1 MSLVPSLKICHPV
14 AMSTCYR
21 MVQGFLVCLTLGLG
35 LPAGAADDLAGVS
48 EESYAAFLE
57 NEVLDIKDLADGAEV
72 QREYFNRIT
81 PPGVSLLQ
89 PMLPPVVPFDEAYF
103 DKDFLAGLLG
113 EYQFSVA
120 VFPLTLVLDPKTRE
134 TLIYNAEDDLI
145 ATVPGDGV
153 SRAWPEDADP
163 ARVTLRLDLLP
174 SEDVEP
180 YLYVED
186 RVSQEAEAANFDM
199 SEMSLLPGEMSMLSL
214 DADQIGFA
222 DIQSLTNGNMLV
234 TVTNG
239 TNAAAVAEL
248 FSYTVWHSS
257 TVQYGSTGEA
267 VVVWSL
273 ASPSYNGLDNEL
285 TSPWEYRATNLVF
298 TNHLVVWEDSSVPTN
313 ARQRVYGAAIR
324 TNSDADTLTDG
335 AELFVY
341 HTDPENSDS
350 DNDWVDD
357 GTEVDIGTV
366 PTQSN
371 EVVQIWIQFPEN
383 GRQVP

>member
-1 MSLVPSLKICHPV
+1 MPTTKFCHPV
-14 AMSTCYR
+14 GMSTRYSI
-21 MVQGFLVCLTLGLG
+21 VQGFLVCLTLGLG

-48 EESYAAFLE
+48 EESYADFME
-57 NEVLDIKDLADGAEV
+57 NEVLDIEDLADGAEV

-81 PPGVSLLQ
+81 PPGVLLFQ
-89 PMLPPVVPFDEAYF
+89 PMLPPVAPFDEAYF

-145 ATVPGDGV
+145 ATVPGDGTP
-153 SRAWPEDADP
+153 RTWPEDADP
-163 ARVTLRLDLLP
+163 ARITLSLDLL
-174 SEDVEP
+174 SVEDAEP

-199 SEMSLLPGEMSMLSL
+199 SEMSLPPGEMSMLSL
-214 DADQIGFA
+214 EADQIGFA

-273 ASPSYNGLDNEL
+273 ASPSYNGLDNAL
-285 TSPWEYRATNLVF
+285 TSPWEYRSTNLVF

-313 ARQRVYGAAIR
+313 ARQRVYGVAIR

-341 HTDPENSDS
+341 HTDPEDSDT

-357 GTEVDIGTV
+357 GAEVDIGTV

-383 GRQVP
+383 GRQLP

>member
-1 MSLVPSLKICHPV
+1 
-14 AMSTCYR
+14 MSTRYHI
-21 MVQGFLVCLTLGLG
+21 VQGFLVCLMLGLG

-48 EESYAAFLE
+48 EESYADFMG
-57 NEVLDIKDLADGAEV
+57 NEVLDLQDLADGAEV

-81 PPGVSLLQ
+81 PPGVSLFQ
-89 PMLPPVVPFDEAYF
+89 PMLPPVAPFDEAYF

-153 SRAWPEDADP
+153 SRTWPEDADP
-163 ARVTLRLDLLP
+163 ARITLSLDLL
-174 SEDVEP
+174 SVEDVEP

-199 SEMSLLPGEMSMLSL
+199 SEMSLPPGEMSMLSL
-214 DADQIGFA
+214 EADQIGFA

-257 TVQYGSTGEA
+257 AVQYGSTGEE
-267 VVVWSL
+267 VVVWSPV
-273 ASPSYNGLDNEL
+273 SPCYNGLDNAL
-285 TSPWEYRATNLVF
+285 TSPWECRSTNLVF
-298 TNHLVVWEDSSVPTN
+298 TNHLVVWEDSNVPTN

-324 TNSDADTLTDG
+324 TNSDTDTLTDG

-341 HTDPENSDS
+341 HTDPADSDT

-366 PTQSN
+366 PTLSN
-371 EVVQIWIQFPEN
+371 EVVQVWIQFPEN

>member
-1 MSLVPSLKICHPV
+1 MLAPEFCHPV
-14 AMSTCYR
+14 GMSTRYHI
-21 MVQGFLVCLTLGLG
+21 VQGFLVCLMLGLG

-48 EESYAAFLE
+48 EESYADFMG
-57 NEVLDIKDLADGAEV
+57 NEVLDLQDLADGAEV

-81 PPGVSLLQ
+81 PPGVSLFQ
-89 PMLPPVVPFDEAYF
+89 PMLPPVAPFDEAYF

-153 SRAWPEDADP
+153 SRTWPEDADP
-163 ARVTLRLDLLP
+163 ARITLSLDLL
-174 SEDVEP
+174 SVEDVEP

-199 SEMSLLPGEMSMLSL
+199 SEMSLPPGEMSMLSL
-214 DADQIGFA
+214 EADQIGFA

-257 TVQYGSTGEA
+257 AVQYGSTGEE
-267 VVVWSL
+267 VVVWSPV
-273 ASPSYNGLDNEL
+273 SPCYNGLDNAL
-285 TSPWEYRATNLVF
+285 TSPWECRSTNLVF
-298 TNHLVVWEDSSVPTN
+298 TNHLVVWEDSNVPTN

-324 TNSDADTLTDG
+324 TNSDTDTLTDG

-341 HTDPENSDS
+341 HTDPADSDT

-366 PTQSN
+366 PTLSN
-371 EVVQIWIQFPEN
+371 EVVQVWIQFPEN

>member
-1 MSLVPSLKICHPV
+1 MPAPGLCHPV
-14 AMSTCYR
+14 GMSTRYPI
-21 MVQGFLVCLTLGLG
+21 VQGFLVCLTLGLG

-48 EESYAAFLE
+48 EESYADFME
-57 NEVLDIKDLADGAEV
+57 NEVLDIEDLADGAEV

-81 PPGVSLLQ
+81 PPGVSLFQ
-89 PMLPPVVPFDEAYF
+89 PMLPPVAPFDEAYF

-120 VFPLTLVLDPKTRE
+120 VFPLILVLDPKTRE

-145 ATVPGDGV
+145 ATVPGDGTP
-153 SRAWPEDADP
+153 RTWPEDADP
-163 ARVTLRLDLLP
+163 ARITLSLDLL
-174 SEDVEP
+174 SVEDVEP

-186 RVSQEAEAANFDM
+186 RISQEAEAANFDM
-199 SEMSLLPGEMSMLSL
+199 SGMSLPPGEMSMLSL
-214 DADQIGFA
+214 EADQIGFA

-273 ASPSYNGLDNEL
+273 ASPSYNGLDNAL

-341 HTDPENSDS
+341 HTDPADSDT

-357 GTEVDIGTV
+357 GAEVDIGTV

>member
-1 MSLVPSLKICHPV
+1 MLAPEFCHPV
-14 AMSTCYR
+14 GMSTRYHI
-21 MVQGFLVCLTLGLG
+21 VQGFLVCLMLGLG

-48 EESYAAFLE
+48 EESYADFMG
-57 NEVLDIKDLADGAEV
+57 NEVLDLQDLADGAEV

-81 PPGVSLLQ
+81 PPGVSLFQ
-89 PMLPPVVPFDEAYF
+89 PMLPPVAPFDEAYF

-153 SRAWPEDADP
+153 SRTWPEDADP
-163 ARVTLRLDLLP
+163 ARITLSLDLL
-174 SEDVEP
+174 SVEDVEP

-186 RVSQEAEAANFDM
+186 RVSQEAEAANDDT
-199 SEMSLLPGEMSMLSL
+199 SEMSLPPGEMSMLSL
-214 DADQIGFA
+214 EADQIGFA

-257 TVQYGSTGEA
+257 AVQYGSTGEE
-267 VVVWSL
+267 VVVWSPV
-273 ASPSYNGLDNEL
+273 SPCYNGLDNAL
-285 TSPWEYRATNLVF
+285 TSPWECRSTNLVF
-298 TNHLVVWEDSSVPTN
+298 TNHLVVWEDSNVPTN

-324 TNSDADTLTDG
+324 TNSDTDTLTDG

-341 HTDPENSDS
+341 HTDPADSDT

-366 PTQSN
+366 PTLSN
-371 EVVQIWIQFPEN
+371 EVVQVWIQFPEN

>member
-1 MSLVPSLKICHPV
+1 
-14 AMSTCYR
+14 MSTRYR

-35 LPAGAADDLAGVS
+35 LPARAADDLAGVS
-48 EESYAAFLE
+48 EESYADFMG
-57 NEVLDIKDLADGAEV
+57 NEVLDIEDLADGAEV

-81 PPGVSLLQ
+81 PPGVSLYQ
-89 PMLPPVVPFDEAYF
+89 PMLPPVGPFDEAYF

-145 ATVPGDGV
+145 ATVPGDGIP
-153 SRAWPEDADP
+153 RTWPEDADP
-163 ARVTLRLDLLP
+163 ARITLSLDLL
-174 SEDVEP
+174 SVEDVEP

-199 SEMSLLPGEMSMLSL
+199 SEMSLPPGEMSMLSL
-214 DADQIGFA
+214 EADQIGFA

-239 TNAAAVAEL
+239 TNATAVAEL

-257 TVQYGSTGEA
+257 AVQYGSTGEA
-267 VVVWSL
+267 VVVWSP
-273 ASPSYNGLDNEL
+273 ASPSYNGLDNAL
-285 TSPWEYRATNLVF
+285 SSPWECRSTNLVF
-298 TNHLVVWEDSSVPTN
+298 TNHLVVWEDSNVPTN
-313 ARQRVYGAAIR
+313 ARQRVYGAAVR
-324 TNSDADTLTDG
+324 TNSDADSLTDG
-335 AELFVY
+335 SELFVY
-341 HTDPENSDS
+341 HTDPEDSDM

-357 GTEVDIGTV
+357 GAEVDIGTV

-371 EVVQIWIQFPEN
+371 EVVQVWIQFPEN
-383 GRQVP
+383 GRQLP

>member
-1 MSLVPSLKICHPV
+1 MLAPEFCHPV
-14 AMSTCYR
+14 GMSTRYR
-21 MVQGFLVCLTLGLG
+21 IVQGFLVCLTLGLG

-48 EESYAAFLE
+48 EESYADFMG
-57 NEVLDIKDLADGAEV
+57 NEVLDLQDLADGAEV

-81 PPGVSLLQ
+81 PPGVSLFQ
-89 PMLPPVVPFDEAYF
+89 PMLPPVAPFDEAYF

-134 TLIYNAEDDLI
+134 TLIYNADDDLI
-145 ATVPGDGV
+145 ATVQGDGTP
-153 SRAWPEDADP
+153 RTWPEDEDP
-163 ARVTLRLDLLP
+163 ARITLSLDLL
-174 SEDVEP
+174 SVEDVEP

-199 SEMSLLPGEMSMLSL
+199 SEMSLPPGEMSMLSL
-214 DADQIGFA
+214 EADQIGFT

-257 TVQYGSTGEA
+257 TVQYGSTGDA
-267 VVVWSL
+267 VVVWSPV
-273 ASPSYNGLDNEL
+273 SPCYNGLGNAL
-285 TSPWEYRATNLVF
+285 SSPWEYRATNLVF
-298 TNHLVVWEDSSVPTN
+298 TNHSVIWEDSSVPTN

-341 HTDPENSDS
+341 HTDPADSDT

-366 PTQSN
+366 PTLSN
-371 EVVQIWIQFPEN
+371 EVVQVWIQFPEN

>member
-1 MSLVPSLKICHPV
+1 MWICHNGD
-14 AMSTCYR
+14 MSTRYR
-21 MVQGFLVCLTLGLG
+21 IVQGFLVCLTLGLG

-48 EESYAAFLE
+48 EESYADFMG
-57 NEVLDIKDLADGAEV
+57 NEVLDLQDLADGAEV

-89 PMLPPVVPFDEAYF
+89 PMMPPVTPFDEAYF

-145 ATVPGDGV
+145 ATVPGDGTP
-153 SRAWPEDADP
+153 RTWPEDADP
-163 ARVTLRLDLLP
+163 ARITLSLDLL
-174 SEDVEP
+174 SVEDVEP

-186 RVSQEAEAANFDM
+186 RVSQEAETANLDM
-199 SEMSLLPGEMSMLSL
+199 SGMSLPPSEMSMLSL
-214 DADQIGFA
+214 EADQIGFTA
-222 DIQSLTNGNMLV
+222 IQSLTNGNILV

-239 TNAAAVAEL
+239 TNAVAVAEM

-257 TVQYGSTGEA
+257 SVQYGSTGEE
-267 VVVWSL
+267 VVVWSSV
-273 ASPSYNGLDNEL
+273 SPCYNGLDNEL
-285 TSPWEYRATNLVF
+285 SSPWEYRATNLVF
-298 TNHLVVWEDSSVPTN
+298 TNHLVIWEDSSVPTN

-335 AELFVY
+335 SELFVY
-341 HTDPENSDS
+341 HTDPADSDT

-357 GTEVDIGTV
+357 GAEVDIGTV

-371 EVVQIWIQFPEN
+371 GVVQVWIQFPEN
-383 GRQVP
+383 GRAIP